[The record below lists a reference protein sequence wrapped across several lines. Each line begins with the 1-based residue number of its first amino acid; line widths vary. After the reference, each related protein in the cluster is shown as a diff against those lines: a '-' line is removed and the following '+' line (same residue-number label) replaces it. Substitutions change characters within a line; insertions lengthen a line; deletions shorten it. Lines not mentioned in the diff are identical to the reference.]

1 MEEKFSTRC
10 RLLAVFSPVIAALLL
25 VRAAWVWGNF
35 EQQLLPYYQGQGV
48 RVTMAAMAPWQQ
60 LSAGIVATIPLA
72 LVCLALLRAGRVF
85 RLVARGERIADG
97 VIRNLTGIS
106 SLIFYAALIKI
117 PLDAA
122 TSLLLTINNQA
133 GDRSIRLGFSSAEL
147 VGLIAAG
154 LFWALAWTLRE
165 ALAIRQENEAFI

>member
-1 MEEKFSTRC
+1 M
-10 RLLAVFSPVIAALLL
+10 
-25 VRAAWVWGNF
+25 NF
-35 EQQLLPYYQGQGV
+35 EQQLLPYYQGQGI
-48 RVTMAAMAPWQQ
+48 RVTMSAMAPWQQ
-60 LSAGIVATIPLA
+60 ISAGIVATIPLA
-72 LVCLALLRAGRVF
+72 LVCVALLRAGHVF
-85 RLVARGERIADG
+85 RLAARGQRIADG
-97 VIRNLTGIS
+97 VIRHLTGIS

-117 PLDAA
+117 PLDAV

-165 ALAIRQENEAFI
+165 ALAIRQENEGFI